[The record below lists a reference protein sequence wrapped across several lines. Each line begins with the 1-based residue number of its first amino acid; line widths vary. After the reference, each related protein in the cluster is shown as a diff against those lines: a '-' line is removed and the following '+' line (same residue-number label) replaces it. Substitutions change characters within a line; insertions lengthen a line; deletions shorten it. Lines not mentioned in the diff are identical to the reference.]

1 MDVKAITVAVSE
13 GSELDAAQAA
23 EVARALADPAIAA
36 ADKEAFL
43 EALTNRS
50 ETPGEIAAFART
62 FRELARHPDL
72 DQWAAD
78 AIDVC
83 GTGGDKSGT
92 FNVST
97 TVAFILAAEG
107 VPVIKHGNRSITS
120 KSGSADLLEILG
132 IRLDA
137 DADTLKRSMDA
148 LNFVFLFAPGYHPA
162 FKEIVPVRKALAA
175 RGVRTIFNLLGP
187 LLNPARPAH
196 QIMGVFSE
204 AFVPAVAGALDS
216 LGLKAGL
223 AVHCVGAD
231 GGAYDEL
238 TVVGRNRAVGFGN
251 LRSTDMR
258 FEAAD
263 VGLQSGPAHELKGG
277 NAAANAEILNQI
289 IAGTAPATLFDTVT
303 LNAGAAFHVVG
314 RASTIK
320 DGVAV
325 ARDTLQSGKLG
336 AWLGLARKFYQE

>member
-13 GSELDAAQAA
+13 GSELDAEQAS
-23 EVARALADPAIAA
+23 EVAKALADPSVAA
-36 ADKEAFL
+36 VEKEAFL
-43 EALTNRS
+43 EALSKRG
-50 ETPGEIAAFART
+50 ETPGEIEAFART
-62 FRELARHPDL
+62 FRELARDPGL
-72 DQWAAD
+72 GEWAAD

-97 TVAFILAAEG
+97 TVAFILAAAG

-120 KSGSADLLEILG
+120 KSGSADLLELLG

-137 DADTLKRSMDA
+137 DTDTLKRSMSE

-187 LLNPARPAH
+187 LLNPARPGH

-204 AFVPAVAGALDS
+204 TFVPAVAGALDG
-216 LGLKAGL
+216 LGLKAGF
-223 AVHCVGAD
+223 AVYCAGKD

-238 TVVGRNRAVGFGN
+238 TVVGRNRAVGFGT
-251 LRSTDMR
+251 LGTTDLS
-258 FEAAD
+258 FEADD
-263 VGLQSGPAHELKGG
+263 VGLPEGPAAELKGG
-277 NAAANAEILNQI
+277 EASENVEILNNLI
-289 IAGTAPATLFDTVT
+289 KGTAPAALQNTVM
-303 LNAGAAFHVVG
+303 LNAASAFHAVG
-314 RASTIK
+314 RAASIK
-320 DGVAV
+320 DGIALANNVV
-325 ARDTLQSGKLG
+325 LSGNLG
-336 AWLGLARKFYQE
+336 AWLKLARKFYTQ

>member
-1 MDVKAITVAVSE
+1 MDLKAITVAVSE
-13 GSELDAAQAA
+13 GSELDATQASA
-23 EVARALADPAIAA
+23 VAKALADPAVAA
-36 ADKEAFL
+36 TDKEAFL
-43 EALTNRS
+43 EALSKRG
-50 ETPGEIAAFART
+50 ETPGEIEAFART
-62 FRELARHPDL
+62 FRELARDPGL
-72 DQWAAD
+72 DEWAPD

-97 TVAFILAAEG
+97 TVAFILAAAG

-120 KSGSADLLEILG
+120 KSGSADLLELLG

-137 DADTLKRSMDA
+137 DADTLKRSMSA

-204 AFVPAVAGALDS
+204 TFVPAVAGALGG
-216 LGLKAGL
+216 LELKAGF
-223 AVHCVGAD
+223 AVHCVGKD

-238 TVVGRNRAVGFGN
+238 TVAGRNRAVGFGD
-251 LRSTDMR
+251 LAKTDLS
-258 FEAAD
+258 FEAGD
-263 VGLQSGPAHELKGG
+263 VGLPDGLAAELKGG
-277 NAAANAEILNQI
+277 EASDNVEILNNLI
-289 IAGTAPATLFDTVT
+289 KGTAPAALRNTVT
-303 LNAGAAFHVVG
+303 LNAGAAFHAVG
-314 RASTIK
+314 RAASIE
-320 DGVAV
+320 DGITVATDV
-325 ARDTLQSGKLG
+325 LQSGKLG
-336 AWLGLARKFYQE
+336 AWLEIARKFYQQ

>member
-13 GSELDAAQAA
+13 GTELDPAQAS
-23 EVARALADPAIAA
+23 EVAKALADPAVAA
-36 ADKEAFL
+36 PEKEAFL
-43 EALTNRS
+43 EALSKRG
-50 ETPGEIAAFART
+50 ETPGEIAAFAKT
-62 FRELARHPDL
+62 FRELAHDPGL

-97 TVAFILAAEG
+97 TVAFILAAAG

-120 KSGSADLLEILG
+120 KSGSADLLELLG

-137 DADTLKRSMDA
+137 DADTRKRSMDT
-148 LNFVFLFAPGYHPA
+148 LNFVFLFAPNYHPA

-175 RGVRTIFNLLGP
+175 RGVRTVFNLLGP

-204 AFVPAVAGALDS
+204 SYVPAVAGALDG
-216 LGLKAGL
+216 LGLKAGF
-223 AVHCVGAD
+223 AVHCVGPD

-238 TVVGRNRAVGFGN
+238 TVVGRNRAVGFGE
-251 LRSTDMR
+251 LRKSDLS
-258 FEAAD
+258 FEAD
-263 VGLQSGPAHELKGG
+263 EVGLKSGPAADLKGG
-277 NAAANAEILNQI
+277 DASDNMEILNDL
-289 IAGTAPATLFDTVT
+289 AKDTAPTALFDTVT
-303 LNAGAAFHVVG
+303 LNAGAAFHAVG
-314 RASTIK
+314 RAASITEGV
-320 DGVAV
+320 GVASDV
-325 ARDTLQSGKLG
+325 IKSGNLG
-336 AWLGLARKFYQE
+336 AWLELARKFHHQ